1 MTNEVRIALCRVC
14 SLLNDH
20 QVEYLIIGGTAVG
33 VYGYNRISGG
43 PTSRE
48 EIVDIDFWYNPTIE
62 NFYNLIKVLEE
73 MDIQTESLKDIVFD
87 PAKTFLRIP
96 HQGFQTEFLPNVK
109 GLDSFKD
116 CKKRAKKISLD
127 GNDLL
132 VIGYDDLILN
142 KKAVNRPVDQSDI
155 LELKRINEPPQ
166 NSK

>member
-1 MTNEVRIALCRVC
+1 MTNEVRR
-14 SLLNDH
+14 SLHKICNVLNTH

-43 PTSRE
+43 PTSRV

-62 NFYNLIKVLEE
+62 NFYNLINVLDD

-116 CKKRAKKISLD
+116 CKKRAKKILLD
-127 GNDLL
+127 GNELF
-132 VIGYDDLILN
+132 VISYDDLILN
-142 KKAVNRPVDQSDI
+142 KKAVNRPIDQSDI